1 MTGYGRGEVS
11 KAGLTVSVELRSVN
25 NRHLEVTTRLPRN
38 LAQREKD
45 VKDIIRTAV
54 NRGSVSVSVKV
65 EKKEDAS
72 ASLRVNKAAAKNIHR
87 LLQELRGSLKM
98 KEEVRLEHVLHFSEV
113 LEGGEEN
120 GTDEKEWS
128 VAELALK
135 KALKELNEMRA
146 REGKELARDLKARVE
161 SMGRSLD
168 TVERMSAQRMPE
180 ERKRLQE
187 KIAQMVS
194 DPRII
199 DQNRL
204 EVELAIMAERLDVT
218 EELVRFRSHNKL
230 FLSALGGQE
239 AAGRKLNFVVQE
251 MNREANTIGSK
262 SNDAAIAHIVVGIK
276 EELEKVREQIQNL
289 E

>member
-1 MTGYGRGEVS
+1 MTGYGRGEAS
-11 KAGLTVSVELRSVN
+11 KAGVTVAVEVRSVN
-25 NRHLEVTTRLPRN
+25 NRHLEVTTRLPRS

-45 VKDIIRTAV
+45 IKDIIRMLV

-72 ASLRVNKAAAKNIHR
+72 ASLRVNKAAARTIHK
-87 LLQELRGSLKM
+87 LLQELRATMKM
-98 KEEVRLEHVLHFSEV
+98 KEEVRLEHILHFSEV

-120 GTDEKEWS
+120 GTDEKEWA
-128 VAELALK
+128 VTEQALK
-135 KALKELNEMRA
+135 RALKNLNEMRA
-146 REGKELARDLKARVE
+146 REGKELAKDLRARVE
-161 SMGRSLD
+161 SMNRSLD
-168 TVERMSAQRMPE
+168 TVERLGAQRVPD

-187 KIAQMVS
+187 RVAQLVS
-194 DPRII
+194 DPRVI

-204 EVELAIMAERLDVT
+204 ELELALLAERLDVT
-218 EELVRFRSHNKL
+218 EELVRFRSHNKM
-230 FLSALGGQE
+230 FLGALGDQE

-262 SNDAAIAHIVVGIK
+262 ANDASIAHVVVGIK
-276 EELEKVREQIQNL
+276 EELEKVREQIQNI